1 MRRLL
6 CFSALFHPF
15 SEQEKKLIVDQVFR
29 DLVKEDVVSDKFE
42 LFVNLSR
49 FANNEGPLLGAWFIL
64 NFFFEVSKPT
74 CLMVVNPG

>member
-42 LFVNLSR
+42 LFANLSR
-49 FANNEGPLLGAWFIL
+49 FANNEGPFARGMVYSKI
-64 NFFFEVSKPT
+64 FF
-74 CLMVVNPG
+74 